1 MYEFSMTEEQ
11 QLLLESIDEFMERG
25 NYLEYFKECDREHKY
40 PEKAANDYIEEGFH
54 LLPLPE
60 EYGGANL
67 DLVSNVL
74 MTVRLYEHGWP
85 ALAVPS
91 GFLQLDNILAYG
103 SDWQKEAI
111 IAETQA
117 GRKPYTL
124 GFTEPQ
130 AGSDNSAMATRAT
143 HKDGKV
149 YINGHKTFNTGATVS
164 KYMMCMAREYE
175 NDNPYKDMSWYLV
188 PLNAPGVKITPIP
201 KIGCHCVPT
210 CEVRLDNVELDENA
224 LVGVKGRGFYQLMK
238 NFETERLMSC
248 AVNVGLAKCAYNT
261 AAAYAGQ
268 RVQFGD
274 IIGNKQ
280 IIQQKVVDMRIN
292 VLSME
297 NFLLNCAWRK
307 MQGEQMGVDISLLK
321 RFTGKAAFEVIDDAM
336 QIMGGIGYTQ
346 DCIID
351 RLWRDQRGFR
361 IFAGSEEIMVHSSAR
376 ALIKEAV
383 SKKK

>member
-1 MYEFSMTEEQ
+1 MDDGDGIILNFLGACKMRYELLSNRLLVVGVAHFAPCRPTVLVGVCIGVITRAVKAIGVFLKVFHEVMVGVDFTKVDIFPFFILNLEE
-11 QLLLESIDEFMERG
+11 
-25 NYLEYFKECDREHKY
+25 
-40 PEKAANDYIEEGFH
+40 
-54 LLPLPE
+54 
-60 EYGGANL
+60 
-67 DLVSNVL
+67 VV
-74 MTVRLYEHGWP
+74 
-85 ALAVPS
+85 
-91 GFLQLDNILAYG
+91 DNILAYG

-111 IAETQA
+111 IEECKA

-149 YINGHKTFNTGATVS
+149 YINGMKTFNTGATVS
-164 KYMMCMAREYE
+164 KYMMCIAREYE

-248 AVNVGLAKCAYNT
+248 AVNVGLAKCAYNV

-268 RVQFGD
+268 RVQFGE

-280 IIQQKVVDMRIN
+280 IIQQKIVDMRIN
-292 VLSME
+292 CMAME
-297 NFLLNCAWRK
+297 NMVLNCAWRK
-307 MQGEQMGVDISLLK
+307 DHGEQMGVDISLLK

-361 IFAGSEEIMVHSSAR
+361 IFAGSEEIMVHASAR
-376 ALIKEAV
+376 TLIKEA
-383 SKKK
+383 SKK

>member
-11 QLLLESIDEFMERG
+11 ELLLESLEEFMDRG
-25 NYLEYFKECDREHKY
+25 NYLEYFKECDHEHKY
-40 PEKAANDYIEEGFH
+40 PEKACNDYIEAGYH

-60 EYGGANL
+60 EYGGDEL

-74 MTVRLYEHGWP
+74 MTMKMYELGWP
-85 ALAVPS
+85 ALALPGS
-91 GFLQLDNILAYG
+91 FLQVDNILAYG
-103 SDWQKEAI
+103 NKEQQDKVIGEAV
-111 IAETQA
+111 A
-117 GRKPYTL
+117 GRKGYTL

-130 AGSDNSAMATRAT
+130 AGSDNSAMATRAV

-149 YINGHKTFNTGATVS
+149 ILNGCKTFNTGASVT

-175 NDNPYKDMSWYLV
+175 NENPYKDMSWYLV
-188 PLNAPGVKITPIP
+188 PLDAPGVKITPIP
-201 KIGCHCVPT
+201 KVGCHCIPT
-210 CEVRLDNVELDENA
+210 CEVRLDDVELDEGA
-224 LVGVKGRGFYQLMK
+224 LVGKKCMGFYQLMK

-248 AVNVGLAKCAYNT
+248 AVNVGEAKCAYNL

-274 IIGNKQ
+274 IIGKKQ
-280 IIQQKVVDMRIN
+280 IIQEKVCDMRIKI
-292 VLSME
+292 LAME
-297 NFLLNCAWRK
+297 NFTLNCAWRK
-307 MQGEQMGVDISLLK
+307 MKGENMGVDISLLK
-321 RFTGKAAFEVIDDAM
+321 RYTGKAAFEVIDDAM

-376 ALIKEAV
+376 QLIKEAA
-383 SKKK
+383 SRKK